1 MIKRIHRQNRFDV
14 AIIGICLAAIIA
26 FVLYFLHLRGAF
38 EQKVVCEHDGPHI
51 LMLLPNLTEEEQSD
65 YQSMAQDVA
74 DRFGLRVEI
83 MSLSTVS
90 SQKRM
95 LSLVPMTD
103 VDAVLFWAV
112 SNIDSDYVQE
122 LNACKNAG
130 IPVVLID
137 HDFEN
142 KSLRN
147 SFVGSGINSEL
158 MVINQLT
165 LWSVDDDASLVI
177 GSYSHTSSGELYE
190 LLFLSQREN
199 SAFDSR
205 QIRSERLKA
214 FVENHP
220 NGYYAD
226 RYVQVRADTSG
237 TGALNVQLV
246 STLLQEEAPGLF
258 FSLSEPLTN
267 ALAMAIDSGPLAE
280 NAPSIFVG
288 YGREPTLA
296 QYIDTGIIDELVVSD
311 VLYSSKIGLRYLNDL
326 VRGFYIPLTLD
337 SGVELI
343 T

>member
-1 MIKRIHRQNRFDV
+1 MIKRIHRQNRFDIV
-14 AIIGICLAAIIA
+14 VISICLATIIA
-26 FVLYFLHLRGAF
+26 FVLYFFHLRGAF
-38 EQKVVCEHDGPHI
+38 EQKVIYEHDGPHI
-51 LMLLPNLTEEEQSD
+51 LMLLPNISEEEQNAF
-65 YQSMAQDVA
+65 QTMAKEIA
-74 DRFGLRVEI
+74 DDFNLQVEI

-112 SNIDSDYVQE
+112 SNIDSDYAQE
-122 LNACKNAG
+122 LHACKNAG

-137 HDFEN
+137 HDFES

-147 SFVGSGINSEL
+147 SFIGSGINSEL

-165 LWSVDDDASLVI
+165 LWAVGDDASLVI
-177 GSYSHTSSGELYE
+177 GSYSATSSGELYE
-190 LLFLSQREN
+190 LLFMTQTKNPS
-199 SAFDSR
+199 FDAQ

-214 FVENHP
+214 FVENRP

-226 RYVQVRADTSG
+226 RYVQVRADTVG

-246 STLLQEEAPGLF
+246 STLLQEETPGLL

-267 ALAMAIDSGPLAE
+267 ALATAIDSGQLTE
-280 NAPSIFVG
+280 NAPAFFVG
-288 YGREPTLA
+288 YGREATLTP
-296 QYIDTGIIDELVVSD
+296 YIEAGVIDELVVSD

-326 VRGFYIPLTLD
+326 VRGLYVPPTLD
-337 SGVELI
+337 SGVDLI